1 MQNARALMAC
11 AALLAPACESSA
23 PPAHSAA
30 QAKIAAA
37 EVLNPRLSQSGQVR
51 IHTRDGRQIAVAVE
65 IASNDADRARG
76 LMFRRSMPA
85 DAGMIFAFPDEAPR
99 SFWMENTY
107 LSLDMIFARA
117 DGTIVGIV
125 ESAEPLTR
133 TSRAV
138 RGASKFVLE
147 VNGGFCARHGIA
159 PGDRLEL
166 LGLYR
171 LE

>member
-1 MQNARALMAC
+1 MKIVRALLAC
-11 AALLAPACESSA
+11 AALLAPACDSRAQQPSSA
-23 PPAHSAA
+23 QSADGLGEA
-30 QAKIAAA
+30 
-37 EVLNPRLSQSGQVR
+37 LNPRLSQTGQAR

-65 IASNDADRARG
+65 IASNDRDRVRG

-85 DAGMIFAFPDEAPR
+85 EAGMIFVFPDEAPR

-107 LSLDMIFARA
+107 LPLDMIFARA
-117 DGTIVGIV
+117 DGTILGAV
-125 ESAEPLTR
+125 ENAEPLTR

-138 RGASKFVLE
+138 KGAAKFVLE

-166 LGLYR
+166 IGLYR